1 MNQDKNKKKGSP
13 LGAIIFFIIIFLF
26 GMADEAPG
34 LLAGI
39 IVTVVIL
46 FVLYVVFRSIA
57 IAAKRQQSQNMHTHD
72 RIDHSRDLKV
82 NPVTGQS
89 QRPTVQRAAHSPREH
104 WKMQLDALL
113 ENGTIDR
120 KEYRALMNRKF

>member
-1 MNQDKNKKKGSP
+1 MSQNKNKKKGSP
-13 LGAIIFFIIIFLF
+13 LGAIIFFVIIFLF
-26 GMADEAPG
+26 GMADEAPDV
-34 LLAGI
+34 LAGI
-39 IVTVVIL
+39 IVTIVIL
-46 FVLYVVFRSIA
+46 FVLYVIIRTIA
-57 IAAKRQQSQNMHTHD
+57 SAVKRPQAQNVHTHD

-82 NPVTGQS
+82 NPVTGQT
-89 QRPTVQRAAHSPREH
+89 QRPAVQRAPHSPREH